1 MSETIIHDVFGA
13 TEALKNLLVKD
24 CASCTLRFKASAST
38 DSEDYAEVQPH
49 VYAFTYDTLSSE
61 IPAPSV
67 LIQPTNI
74 ADGVIHY
81 VIYVCVV
88 HPAVQE
94 CEIVDENPS
103 GSHQYVYRDGTD
115 FTDTGVRPELYLA
128 CLTLAEYV
136 YESLLKLS
144 STDSRLHGL
153 SITPPS
159 PMMDEFPYCSCTVE
173 LDFSYSTFSK
183 KVGGTRLQELL

>member
-1 MSETIIHDVFGA
+1 MSEMIHDVFGA
-13 TEALKNLLVKD
+13 TKALKNLLTRD
-24 CASCTLRFKASAST
+24 CASCTLRFKKSAST
-38 DSEDYAEVQPH
+38 DAEDYEEMKPA

-81 VIYVCVV
+81 VIYVCVT

-94 CEIVDENPS
+94 CEIVDEVPQ
-103 GSHQYVYRDGTD
+103 GSRHYEYRDGTD
-115 FTDTGVRPELYLA
+115 FTDTGVRPELYRA
-128 CLTLAEYV
+128 CLTLAEYT

-159 PMMDEFPYCSCTVE
+159 PLMDEFPYCSCTVE

>member
-1 MSETIIHDVFGA
+1 MSEMIHDVFGV
-13 TEALKNLLVKD
+13 TEALKNLLIKD
-24 CASCTLRFKASAST
+24 CASCTLRFKKSAST
-38 DSEDYAEVQPH
+38 DAEDYEEVKPS

-81 VIYVCVV
+81 VIYVCVT
-88 HPAVQE
+88 HPAIQE
-94 CEIVDENPS
+94 CEIVDEDPV
-103 GSHQYVYRDGTD
+103 GSRQYQYRDGTD
-115 FTDTGVRPELYLA
+115 FTDEGVRPELYRA
-128 CLTLAEYV
+128 CLMLAEYV
-136 YESLLKLS
+136 YESLLRLS

-159 PMMDEFPYCSCTVE
+159 PLMTEFPYCSCTVE
-173 LDFSYSTFSK
+173 LDFTYSIFSK